1 MSRERIMLSVSF
13 GDVQVGIGTRHSLSL
28 WQDSKMWLR
37 LNFMTC
43 LTLEGGRMHGLSR
56 WGLHLPKLRLRICQ

>member
-43 LTLEGGRMHGLSR
+43 LTLEGGRMHGLSS
-56 WGLHLPKLRLRICQ
+56 